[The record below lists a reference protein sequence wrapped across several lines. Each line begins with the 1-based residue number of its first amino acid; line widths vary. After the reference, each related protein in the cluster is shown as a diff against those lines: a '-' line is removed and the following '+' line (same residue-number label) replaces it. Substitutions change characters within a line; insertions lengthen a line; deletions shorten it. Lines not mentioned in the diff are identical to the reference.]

1 MVTLAS
7 TVAAQGQPIKFYDH
21 APALDWRAEFGG
33 WIFAA
38 DNGVAIWFPL
48 AFTAS
53 AVMTHEATRGM
64 GGRLI

>member
-1 MVTLAS
+1 MTTLAS
-7 TVAAQGQPIKFYDH
+7 SVAAQGQPVKFYDV
-21 APALDWRAEFGG
+21 APAIDWRAEFGG

-53 AVMTHEATRGM
+53 KVMTHDATTGLN
-64 GGRLI
+64 GRLV